1 METISAPL
9 VEVAQ
14 VAARPLPSDMPREFS
29 IAAARAQGKLNQCV
43 IRTYQHVLGGKW
55 KLLILSYLLDGARRY
70 GELRRLIPEI
80 SEKMLIQELREL
92 EGDRLLIRK
101 QYPEVPPRVEY
112 ILTDMGRALTPIFH
126 NLVEWSASY
135 IQAALDIHQKPCPT
149 FPMEGLSGNDLPGA
163 V

>member
-1 METISAPL
+1 METIST
-9 VEVAQ
+9 Q
-14 VAARPLPSDMPREFS
+14 AAKAVVSRRLPTDMPRDFNV
-29 IAAARAQGKLNQCV
+29 AAAKAQGKLNQCV

-92 EGDRLLIRK
+92 EGDRLLVRK

-112 ILTDMGRALTPIFH
+112 LLTDMGQSLTPIFH
-126 NLVEWSASY
+126 NLVAWSAQY
-135 IQAALDIHQKPCPT
+135 IQAALDVNEKPCPS
-149 FPMEGLSGNDLPGA
+149 FPMPDADIDSNCSQL
-163 V
+163 